1 MMMHKANVHLALELD
16 PEAGSVFKLNAEGG
30 AQLLNPLAGWQA

>member
-16 PEAGSVFKLNAEGG
+16 PEAGSVFKLNAE
-30 AQLLNPLAGWQA
+30 